1 LTDSPYAANACP
13 GPCNRKYR
21 RAIDNHETAKVI
33 HEHALTAHH
42 EQAIPAYEDAYA
54 WWKPHADAG
63 VLVVREPTRPEPPTE
78 PAEPTVAHN
87 VANPVWC
94 SRCPGLIRAALSN
107 LDDLASLLDSWSD
120 GHRGGTSGQKLGK
133 TGPKAHPGSP
143 SRIADELDDLYGA
156 LVQVEDLWRDH
167 CGYPERGQRARDGR
181 ARRLTIAFLLEELR
195 DILGNPGSVKFG
207 LGILAWERRLQAM
220 TTSEP
225 VIQSRPA
232 RCPNSQCR
240 QRALWTRADG
250 MTECR
255 KCGRLLHEHE
265 YAELVARDDG
275 ASDRMEEVRAS

>member
-1 LTDSPYAANACP
+1 MVTGTS
-13 GPCNRKYR
+13 
-21 RAIDNHETAKVI
+21 I
-33 HEHALTAHH
+33 
-42 EQAIPAYEDAYA
+42 
-54 WWKPHADAG
+54 AG
-63 VLVVREPTRPEPPTE
+63 
-78 PAEPTVAHN
+78 
-87 VANPVWC
+87 
-94 SRCPGLIRAALSN
+94 
-107 LDDLASLLDSWSD
+107 
-120 GHRGGTSGQKLGK
+120 GGTSGHKLGK

-156 LVQVEDLWRDH
+156 LVQVEDPGRDH
-167 CGYPERGQRARDGR
+167 RGYPEWGQRARDGR
-181 ARRLTIAFLLEELR
+181 ARRLVIAFLLEELR

-225 VIQSRPA
+225 VIQRRPA

-255 KCGRLLHEHE
+255 ACGRLMHEHE

-275 ASDRMEEVRAS
+275 SVDRAEEAIRA